1 MWAEAEGLST
11 PCLPCRGEIRLIS
24 MTEHLRLPIQTADAS
39 IASPHIAGVWGSNAL
54 SAHTPLARD
63 KGSGVLQYVLAEH
76 MKNF

>member
-24 MTEHLRLPIQTADAS
+24 MTEQPE
-39 IASPHIAGVWGSNAL
+39 IAHSDCGCFNCLTPHRRCLAP

-63 KGSGVLQYVLAEH
+63 KGTDVLQYVLAEH